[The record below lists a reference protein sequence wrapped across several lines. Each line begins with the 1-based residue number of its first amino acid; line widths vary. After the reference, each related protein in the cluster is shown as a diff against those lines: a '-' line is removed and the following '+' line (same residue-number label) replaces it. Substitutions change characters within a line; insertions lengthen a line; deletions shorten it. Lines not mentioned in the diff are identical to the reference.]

1 MVFDK
6 NCVTPLYV
14 QLKAELMNR
23 INNGILKSGE
33 QLPPELEMAD
43 NFSVSV
49 VTVRSAVNELVKEG
63 LIEKKRGKGT
73 FVSNTKYKRDYTK
86 IQSFSD
92 SCRAMGSIP
101 GSRVLEMKLEK
112 ADNSLAQKLGVNSG
126 DNVLYIS
133 RLRTVNGEPMVI
145 EKNYFPERFA
155 ELLNEDLEANSLF
168 GILQEK
174 YGITVT
180 KSSKEV
186 EIARTT
192 SEEGKLL
199 NLTKNYPIL
208 LVKSV
213 AYDQF
218 DTPVYVGSQA
228 INGERFTLKI

>member
-14 QLKAELMNR
+14 QLKAELKNR

-33 QLPPELEMAD
+33 QLPPELEMAE

-73 FVSNTKYKRDYTK
+73 FVSSTKYKRDYTK

-92 SCRAMGSIP
+92 SCKAMGSVP
-101 GSRVLEMKLEK
+101 GSHVLDMKLAT
-112 ADNSLAQKLGVNSG
+112 ADVKLAQKLGINAG
-126 DNVLYIS
+126 DTVLYIS

-145 EKNYFPERFA
+145 EKNYFQERFA
-155 ELLNEDLEANSLF
+155 DLINENLEENSLF
-168 GILQEK
+168 NILQGK

-180 KSSKEV
+180 KSSKEI

-192 SEEGKLL
+192 SDEGKLL
-199 NLTKNYPIL
+199 NLSKNYPIL
-208 LVKSV
+208 MVKSV

-218 DTPVYVGSQA
+218 ETPVYVGSQA
-228 INGERFTLKI
+228 INGERFTLTI

>member
-14 QLKAELMNR
+14 QLKAELKNR

-33 QLPPELEMAD
+33 QLPPELEMAE

-73 FVSNTKYKRDYTK
+73 FVSSTKYKRDYTK

-92 SCRAMGSIP
+92 SCKAMGSVP
-101 GSRVLEMKLEK
+101 GSHVLDMKLAT
-112 ADNSLAQKLGVNSG
+112 ADVKLAQKLGINAG
-126 DNVLYIS
+126 DTVLYIS

-145 EKNYFPERFA
+145 EKNYFPERFSD
-155 ELLNEDLEANSLF
+155 LINENLEENSLF
-168 GILQEK
+168 NILQGK

-180 KSSKEV
+180 KSSKEI

-192 SEEGKLL
+192 SDEGKLL
-199 NLTKNYPIL
+199 NLSKNYPIL
-208 LVKSV
+208 MVKSV

-218 DTPVYVGSQA
+218 ETPVYVGSQA
-228 INGERFTLKI
+228 INGERFTLTI

>member
-14 QLKAELMNR
+14 QLKAELKNR

-33 QLPPELEMAD
+33 QLPPELEMAE

-73 FVSNTKYKRDYTK
+73 FVSSTKYKRDYTK

-92 SCRAMGSIP
+92 SCKAMGSVP
-101 GSRVLEMKLEK
+101 GSHVLDMKLAT
-112 ADNSLAQKLGVNSG
+112 ADVKLAQKLGINAG
-126 DNVLYIS
+126 DTVLYIS

-155 ELLNEDLEANSLF
+155 DLINENLEENSLF
-168 GILQEK
+168 NILQGK

-180 KSSKEV
+180 KSSKEI

-192 SEEGKLL
+192 SDEGKLL
-199 NLTKNYPIL
+199 NLSKNYPIL
-208 LVKSV
+208 MVKSV

-218 DTPVYVGSQA
+218 ETPVYVGSQA
-228 INGERFTLKI
+228 INGERFTLTI

>member
-14 QLKAELMNR
+14 QLKAELKNK

-73 FVSNTKYKRDYTK
+73 FVTNMKYKRDYTK

-92 SCRAMGSIP
+92 SCKAMGSVP
-101 GSRVLEMKLEK
+101 GSRVLEMKLKK
-112 ADNSLAQKLGVNSG
+112 ADAELALKLGVNSG
-126 DNVLYIS
+126 DKVLYIS

-145 EKNYFPERFA
+145 EENYFPERFA
-155 ELLNEDLEANSLF
+155 DLISENLEENSLF
-168 GILQEK
+168 NILQDK

-180 KSSKEV
+180 KSSKEI
-186 EIARTT
+186 EISRTDND
-192 SEEGKLL
+192 EGKLL
-199 NLTKNYPIL
+199 NLSKNYPIL
-208 LVKSV
+208 LVKSI

-218 DTPVYVGSQA
+218 DVPVYVGSQA